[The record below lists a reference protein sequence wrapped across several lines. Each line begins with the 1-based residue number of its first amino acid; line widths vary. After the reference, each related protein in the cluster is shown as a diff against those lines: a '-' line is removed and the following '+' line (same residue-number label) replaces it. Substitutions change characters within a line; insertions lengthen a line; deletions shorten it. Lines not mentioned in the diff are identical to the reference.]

1 MKIDIILS
9 IIIFIMIVVIKYFQN
24 KKSNKYQ
31 DQLYLRIKKI
41 NILLIIISIV
51 TFIAVFLINHYI
63 EKESSIFLNILNAL
77 SISLIS
83 LPITSFGLYH
93 QILNDEDKLTKITNI
108 VTDIVDEKY
117 TKLFNQ
123 AGIHLVILSK
133 NKPRFIKESILEK
146 DYKRNLLTKNIHIKT
161 SSKDI
166 LSKMKNENIIYE
178 FNSLEKLYKRL
189 INARGEHDNYLR
201 SLKYIVLT
209 YLPLFLAYIVFKIT
223 GFPFNYNLL
232 LILIA
237 KLLTILTLEFVYKK
251 MPYDID
257 LKFRKPLKKSNLFG
271 TQESIFLFIESLII
285 MIGLSIPYMFIL
297 SQGGNILQSNT
308 IFYNTFIYINIL
320 LTLCLYSE
328 QLLIKNSISIL
339 KRINILIYILI
350 SILISIALNYF
361 HYFKTMNIGLNN
373 HLGIIIMSMFA
384 ILMLEL
390 IKIARL
396 TTVKGVKKNES
407 KNHKKHQRS

>member
-41 NILLIIISIV
+41 TILLIIISIV

-178 FNSLEKLYKRL
+178 FNSLEELYKRL

-232 LILIA
+232 LILVA
-237 KLLTILTLEFVYKK
+237 KLLTILALEFVYKK

-350 SILISIALNYF
+350 NILISIALNYF